1 MKILLVLLRKSPF
14 LVGLAM
20 FAGMVAGASSAGILA
35 IINTALHEPEPW
47 TNQVLVLLFVSLC
60 LVIPVARSFS
70 AFLLSSLGQTTVL
83 ELRSRLSRRILAAP
97 LLRLEEVGSHRL
109 LAALTQDV
117 TTLVMAMQTIPM
129 MFVQS
134 TVVTGSLIY
143 LGTLS
148 WKVLLVVLVAMALGV
163 ITYQIPVLRAQ
174 MYQRRAREEADS
186 LYNHFRGITGGHK
199 ELKLHFPRQDA
210 MIRDLDET
218 GAKLKRHTVTAST
231 IYSAA
236 AGWGQLVIFAMVG
249 SVVFLLPAYQAVELK
264 TLTGYALILLYVMT
278 PMEII
283 LDAIPHLARAQ
294 VSLRKIEDLGI
305 SLSDRHAAELR
316 PVGGPVPAER
326 AEWRSVEL
334 AGITHSYQ
342 PEGEEEPFT
351 LGPIDLTLWQGEVVF
366 LVGGNGSGKTTLAKL
381 LMGLYVPESGE
392 LRFDGEPVTE
402 ANRADYHHQFAVV
415 FSDFH
420 LFESLLGM
428 ESPETDEQAARYLA
442 QLHLTHKVRVE
453 GGQLSTT
460 ALSQG
465 QRKRLALLT
474 AYLED
479 RPIYLF
485 DEWAAD
491 QDPQFKEVFYH
502 QLLPEL
508 KSRGKTVIVISH
520 DDHYYGVADRI
531 VKLDY
536 GRIEY
541 DGSPEAFR
549 FRGNE
554 ARLAAAQQA

>member
-1 MKILLVLLRKSPF
+1 MKLLLVLLRKSPF

-20 FAGMVAGASSAGILA
+20 LSGMIAGAASAGILA

-47 TNQVLVLLFVSLC
+47 ANQLLVLLFVSLC

-70 AFLLSSLGQTTVL
+70 AYLLSSLGQTTIL
-83 ELRSRLSRRILAAP
+83 ELRSRLSRRILSAP
-97 LLRLEEVGSHRL
+97 LLRLEEIGSHRL

-117 TTLVMAMQTIPM
+117 TVIVGAMQIIPM

-134 TVVTGSLIY
+134 TVVTGSLVY

-148 WKVLLVVLVAMALGV
+148 WKVLGVVMVFIVLGV
-163 ITYQIPVLRAQ
+163 ITYQLPVMRAQ
-174 MYQRRAREEADS
+174 MYQRRAREEADT
-186 LYNHFRGITGGHK
+186 LFAHFRGITGGHK

-218 GAKLKRHTVTAST
+218 GGRLKRLTVTAST

-236 AGWGQLVIFAMVG
+236 AGWGQLVIFGMVG
-249 SVVFLLPAYQAVELK
+249 SVVFFLPSMQAVELK
-264 TLTGYALILLYVMT
+264 TLTGYALILLYIMT

-283 LDAIPHLARAQ
+283 LDAVPHLARAQ
-294 VSLRKIEDLGI
+294 VSFKKIEDLGL
-305 SLSDRHAAELR
+305 SLSDRRAASLR
-316 PVGGPVPAER
+316 SIGEPVPAQR
-326 AEWRSVEL
+326 ADWRSLEL
-334 AGITHSYQ
+334 VGVTHAYQ

-351 LGPIDLTLWQGEVVF
+351 LGPIDLTVWQGEVLF

-381 LMGLYVPESGE
+381 LMGLYEPESGE
-392 LRFDGEPVTE
+392 VRFAGEPVTD

-415 FSDFH
+415 FSDFY

-428 ESPETDEQAARYLA
+428 ESEETDAQAARYLA
-442 QLHLTHKVRVE
+442 QLHLAHKVRVA

-460 ALSQG
+460 ALSHG

-479 RPIYLF
+479 RPIYMF

-508 KSRGKTVIVISH
+508 KARGKTVIVISH

-541 DGSPEAFR
+541 DGSPETLR
-549 FRGNE
+549 FRADE
-554 ARLAAAQQA
+554 ARLAAAHQA